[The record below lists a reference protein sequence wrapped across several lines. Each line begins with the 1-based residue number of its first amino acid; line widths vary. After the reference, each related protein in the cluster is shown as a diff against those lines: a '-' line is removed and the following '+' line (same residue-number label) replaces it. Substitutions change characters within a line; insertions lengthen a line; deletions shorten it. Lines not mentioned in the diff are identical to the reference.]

1 MPHKASIRHGG
12 GLMAA
17 AKAYPYAPLPWLDLS
32 TEINP
37 VPWCGLRADEDQL
50 NRLPDPVELLEL
62 EAVAAS
68 VFETSKERVCA
79 VSGAETAIRLLP
91 LILGPVTVDIVE
103 PTYGAHRES
112 WRVSSMA
119 PNAIGPD
126 QIFASR
132 ADVLVIVN
140 PNNPDG
146 RLFDRDELEQ
156 LACQRSRMGQWL
168 IVDEAFIECSPEA
181 SVAGLDIDHLIVL
194 RSFGKFYGLAGL
206 RLGFMVANPVLKTRL
221 RGLTGDW
228 PVSAEAMVMGRA
240 AYTDTAW
247 REATNLRLK
256 TDAKKL
262 DKVLLNAGF
271 KSVGGTSLFR
281 LVHSNDARVW
291 FLHLCEQGILTRP
304 FDYAPDTLRFGVP
317 TSETLPRLVQALEA
331 RQ

>member
-17 AKAYPYAPLPWLDLS
+17 AKAYPHAPLPWLDLS
-32 TEINP
+32 TGINP
-37 VPWCGLRADEDQL
+37 VPWCGLRADEGHL
-50 NRLPDPVELLEL
+50 NRLPDPLELLAL

-68 VFETSKERVCA
+68 VFETSKQRVCA

-103 PTYGAHRES
+103 PTYGAHSES
-112 WRVSSMA
+112 WRASSMA

-146 RLFDRDELEQ
+146 RLFGKDVLEH
-156 LACQRSRMGQWL
+156 LARQRSRMGQWL
-168 IVDEAFIECSPEA
+168 IIDESFIECSPEA
-181 SVAGLDIDHLIVL
+181 SVAGLDLDHLIVL

-206 RLGFMVANPVLKTRL
+206 RLGFMVASPVLKTRL
-221 RGLTGDW
+221 RSLTGDW

-240 AYTDTAW
+240 AYADTAW
-247 REATNLRLK
+247 RKATSLRLK
-256 TDAKKL
+256 TDADNL
-262 DKVLLNAGF
+262 DKALLNAGF
-271 KSVGGTSLFR
+271 KPIGGTSLFR
-281 LVHSNDARVW
+281 LARSDDARGW
-291 FLHLCEQGILTRP
+291 FSHLCEQGILTRP

-317 TSETLPRLVQALEA
+317 TSETLPRLVQAFEA